1 MVYDIVIIGAG
12 PIGMACGIAAKE
24 AGLSYLILEKGYL
37 VNSLYHYPH
46 SMTFFSTSDKLEI
59 GGIPFISQNSKP
71 TRSEALEYYRK
82 VCMHHALNLQLQ
94 ERFLGLD
101 KKEDEFLIKTDKG
114 DYQSRHLIL
123 AMGFYDLINPLGVK
137 GEDLKK
143 VAHYYKDPHPYFG
156 QKVAVVGAANSAVDA
171 ALELYRKGAKEV
183 TMIVR
188 ESEISPRVKYWVR
201 PDIINRI
208 KEGSIQA
215 YFEAKI
221 TDIRETDLDF
231 VQAGKKQTIENDA
244 VLALTGYRPD
254 FKMLEEIGLEFSN
267 EESHKPIYN
276 EETMESTIPQLYL
289 AGVICGGL
297 ETNKWF
303 IENSRVH
310 ASQIVS
316 HIQMTKAS

>member
-1 MVYDIVIIGAG
+1 
-12 PIGMACGIAAKE
+12 
-24 AGLSYLILEKGYL
+24 
-37 VNSLYHYPH
+37 
-46 SMTFFSTSDKLEI
+46 
-59 GGIPFISQNSKP
+59 
-71 TRSEALEYYRK
+71 
-82 VCMHHALNLQLQ
+82 
-94 ERFLGLD
+94 
-101 KKEDEFLIKTDKG
+101 
-114 DYQSRHLIL
+114 
-123 AMGFYDLINPLGVK
+123 
-137 GEDLKK
+137 
-143 VAHYYKDPHPYFG
+143 
-156 QKVAVVGAANSAVDA
+156 
-171 ALELYRKGAKEV
+171 
-183 TMIVR
+183 MIVR